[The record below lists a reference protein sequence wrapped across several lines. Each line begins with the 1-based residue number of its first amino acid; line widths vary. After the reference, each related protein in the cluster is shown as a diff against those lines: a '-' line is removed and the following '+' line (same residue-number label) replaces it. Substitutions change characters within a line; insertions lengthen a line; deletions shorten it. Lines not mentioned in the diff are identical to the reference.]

1 MWAGWCIRFPE
12 DFIKEITS
20 LNGDSFTAALNGLV
34 EEVENHIGIEDLTD
48 QSRQKI
54 RDEIWLHFENGN
66 CRVKETYD
74 VCVNPTMLN
83 PTDQS
88 WQVFHSPFDSYL
100 PLDKKELSSSR
111 SWILIRSCQKI
122 LKNLVC
128 SYRTRV
134 QDINVVFHLK
144 DALEFCYSN
153 PNKFDIIHCSNLGD
167 QLGLVNVINA
177 CSERLA
183 EDPRAMLFTET
194 LNWSN
199 LSSSVEEYVE
209 KALFAPLSMIP
220 TIYGLRL
227 VDRVELG
234 ASALVNLR
242 CKIALPVHLSWK
254 KVRPFKNSTPTSSL
268 EMDRFLNQLAERCF
282 DISFPRKLDG
292 THSGDGC
299 GMLCYTPLTFDYVV
313 NSLINRVEGGDC
325 WMNDE
330 RKCGGWSSN
339 LFDLTKRTA
348 KAWKKGQPILNLTA
362 KIQTCLHNTLNEA
375 ATLRLVLVPC
385 ATFHESISKGKV
397 DVSGPGIHIID
408 NFKIETKKVPDGSE
422 IIIVSFLLVAD
433 HGLENTHLALLMDL
447 EDGTVSYVFK
457 PLRSMRSVKFR
468 QPHPFS
474 SRRPEKPPFDPPGQL
489 QMVVFSCTES
499 VNDYQL
505 KISIPCGDTVSGEFA
520 IILNCQ

>member
-12 DFIKEITS
+12 ELVKEFRS
-20 LNGDSFTAALNGLV
+20 LDGESFTVAINGLV
-34 EEVENHIGIEDLTD
+34 EAVENRIGIEGLTD
-48 QSRQKI
+48 HSRQKI
-54 RDEIWLHFENGN
+54 RDEIWLYFENGN
-66 CRVKETYD
+66 CRVIETYD

-83 PTDQS
+83 PIDQS

-100 PLDKKELSSSR
+100 PLDKKELSSST
-111 SWILIRSCQKI
+111 SWILTRSCQKI
-122 LKNLVC
+122 LKNLVY
-128 SYRTRV
+128 SYHTRV
-134 QDINVVFHLK
+134 HDINVVFHLK

-153 PNKFDIIHCSNLGD
+153 SNKFDIIHCSNLGD

-199 LSSSVEEYVE
+199 LSSSVEEHVE

-220 TIYGLRL
+220 TIYGLRM
-227 VDRVELG
+227 VDRAELG
-234 ASALVNLR
+234 TSALVNLR
-242 CKIALPVHLSWK
+242 SKIALPVHLSWK
-254 KVRPFKNSTPTSSL
+254 KVPPFKNLTPTSSP
-268 EMDRFLNQLAERCF
+268 EMDRFLNQLTERCF
-282 DISFPRKLDG
+282 DISFPRQLDG

-313 NSLINRVEGGDC
+313 NSLINRVGGGHC
-325 WMNDE
+325 WLNDE
-330 RKCGGWSSN
+330 RKCCGWSSN

-362 KIQTCLHNTLNEA
+362 KIQTCLYNTLDET

-385 ATFHESISKGKV
+385 ATFRESIFKGKV
-397 DVSGPGIHIID
+397 DVSVPGIHIID

-422 IIIVSFLLVAD
+422 IVIVSFLLVAD
-433 HGLENTHLALLMDL
+433 HGLENTHLALLMNL
-447 EDGTVSYVFK
+447 EDGTVPYVFK

-474 SRRPEKPPFDPPGQL
+474 SKRSEKPPFDPPGQL
-489 QMVVFSCTES
+489 QMVVFSCSES

-505 KISIPCGDTVSGEFA
+505 KISIPYGDAVSSEFA
-520 IILNCQ
+520 II

>member
-1 MWAGWCIRFPE
+1 MWAGWCIRFPD
-12 DFIKEITS
+12 DFVKEITS

-34 EEVENHIGIEDLTD
+34 EEVENHIGIEELTD

-100 PLDKKELSSSR
+100 PLDKEELSSSR
-111 SWILIRSCQKI
+111 TWILIRSCQKI

-194 LNWSN
+194 LNWLN

-254 KVRPFKNSTPTSSL
+254 KVPPFKNSTPTSSL

-292 THSGDGC
+292 TDEC

-313 NSLINRVEGGDC
+313 NSLINRVGGGDC

-362 KIQTCLHNTLNEA
+362 KIQTCLHNTLDETT
-375 ATLRLVLVPC
+375 TLRLVLVPC
-385 ATFHESISKGKV
+385 ATLHESICKGKV

-433 HGLENTHLALLMDL
+433 HGLENTHLALLMNL
-447 EDGTVSYVFK
+447 EDGTASYVFK
-457 PLRSMRSVKFR
+457 PLRSMRSAKFR

-505 KISIPCGDTVSGEFA
+505 KISIPCGDTVSGEFV
-520 IILNCQ
+520 II